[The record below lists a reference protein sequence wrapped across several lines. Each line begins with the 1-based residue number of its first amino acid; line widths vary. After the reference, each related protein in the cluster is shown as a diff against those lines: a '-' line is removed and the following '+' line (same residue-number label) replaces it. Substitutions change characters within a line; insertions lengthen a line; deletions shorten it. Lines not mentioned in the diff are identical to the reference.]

1 MSKRPLMVSIVLV
14 AGLALA
20 GCTGGSA
27 EPTPSATAGGA
38 TRTPTPTSA
47 TPTESA
53 PPSVSPSAT
62 PTPTPTT
69 PPVAWTPE
77 RAYAACI
84 DFHRDKTAADGLD
97 PDSATWN
104 PYSPEA
110 VRQNGAEWLVDLI
123 GTVKDPDGNQYD
135 GIFSCTVGGTPA
147 APAVSES
154 AGM

>member
-38 TRTPTPTSA
+38 TRTPTPS
-47 TPTESA
+47 SA
-53 PPSVSPSAT
+53 PPTASVPPSESPSAT
-62 PTPTPTT
+62 PTPTT
-69 PPVAWTPE
+69 PAAAWTPE

-84 DFHRDKTAADGLD
+84 EFHRDKTAADGLD

-104 PYSPEA
+104 PYSPEV
-110 VRQNGAEWLVDLI
+110 VRQSGSEWLVDLI

>member
-1 MSKRPLMVSIVLV
+1 MVSIVLV

-20 GCTGGSA
+20 GCTGGSP
-27 EPTPSATAGGA
+27 EPTRSATAGGT
-38 TRTPTPTSA
+38 TRTPTPSSA
-47 TPTESA
+47 DPSESA
-53 PPSVSPSAT
+53 PPSTSPSAT
-62 PTPTPTT
+62 PTPTT
-69 PPVAWTPE
+69 PAVAWTPE

-104 PYSPEA
+104 PYSPEV
-110 VRQNGAEWLVDLI
+110 VRQSGSEWLVDLI
-123 GTVKDPDGNQYD
+123 GTVTDPDGNQYD